1 MLEDYGSELLNV
13 LADISDANRDYSRSP
28 DAYGLPIGS
37 AIEAVRPGTILYF
50 PPGRYLLPARNAP
63 WVCEQGVQWFF
74 ADGAVI
80 CIDWGATLVIRGTV
94 RAGSQQIFGF
104 DRAQRLLQRAPR
116 STEGST
122 YSLPPSINTWPL
134 EPRAG
139 VPAGRIVIE
148 SDDIPLVRPEWWGA
162 SPWNGNPI
170 QVEREGVPAYNFD
183 SSDAFQGAI
192 EAACTG
198 RAAIGKPPIPIVL
211 LTLYQTTKTIEV
223 RAPSASS
230 GRLIP
235 VSLVWRG
242 GAGVRGLQ
250 TVVRLRVEAMERAV
264 PEVLLRL
271 HPGVDFDL
279 QDVSLSVR
287 DNVEGCLDVLCD
299 ESDPV
304 GRRGFLRRVT
314 LEGGKEF
321 RLRITE
327 SGRTSVRRQFVLDG
341 CALVTLPEVASLNG
355 VRLDAGSGV
364 MLRVSDTG
372 MGTATIPAAVAWT
385 PEAQN
390 QSTCHLTGG
399 SVLLDSLLFHQ
410 NQGPRPSR
418 DPEELDQ
425 PDGQD
430 IFLGA
435 PTQKGREGTHLTVM
449 QCESQS
455 WWLLA
460 RDRSVATAHHAVVIG
475 VGHENVNW
483 ADIGIPRA
491 AAWGIPGVAA
501 TRPPDTSHQPP
512 SIVWCGSAGQ
522 CVVIGSRLDE
532 CVLLSD
538 PATVVNVGTAFKR
551 GALGASL
558 LRVNF
563 VTDPSD
569 ITRRANGFRPGDSPV
584 VTSVDRSIRRLVP
597 ILEDPPS

>member
-1 MLEDYGSELLNV
+1 MLYDYDSELVNV
-13 LADISDANRDYSRSP
+13 LAEISEPNRVYSSRSDAF
-28 DAYGLPIGS
+28 GLPIGP
-37 AIEAVRPGTILYF
+37 AIEAVRSGTILYF
-50 PPGRYLLPARNAP
+50 PPGRYLLPARDAP

-74 ADGAVI
+74 ADGAI
-80 CIDWGATLVIRGTV
+80 LRIDWGATLVIRGTI

-104 DRAQRLLQRAPR
+104 DRTRLPVV
-116 STEGST
+116 TVDGDMIT
-122 YSLPPSINTWPL
+122 LPPSVNTWPL
-134 EPRAG
+134 ESRGG
-139 VPAGRIVIE
+139 VSAGRIIIE

-162 SPWNGNPI
+162 KPWDGSTI
-170 QVEREGVPAYNFD
+170 QVASTAARDFD

-235 VSLVWRG
+235 ASLVWRG
-242 GAGVRGLQ
+242 GAGVRGFQ
-250 TVVRLRVEAMERAV
+250 TVVRIRVEAQERAV

-271 HPGVDFDL
+271 HPGVDFDF

-372 MGTATIPAAVAWT
+372 MGTATIPADVAWT

-435 PTQKGREGTHLTVM
+435 PTGTGREGTHLTVM

-460 RDRSVATAHHAVVIG
+460 RDRSVASAHQAVVIG

-501 TRPPDTSHQPP
+501 TWPPDTSHQPP

-538 PATVVNVGTAFKR
+538 PAAVVNVGTAFKR

-563 VTDPSD
+563 VTKPSD
-569 ITRRANGFRPGDSPV
+569 LTRRANGFRPGDSPM